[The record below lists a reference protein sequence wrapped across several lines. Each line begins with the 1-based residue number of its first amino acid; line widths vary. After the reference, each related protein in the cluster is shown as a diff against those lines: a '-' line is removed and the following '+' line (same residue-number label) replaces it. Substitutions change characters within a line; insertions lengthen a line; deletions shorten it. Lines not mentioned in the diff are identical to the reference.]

1 MSRPSAPA
9 PGARPGD
16 GDGARTLSPATGRR
30 TTMPDVTIC
39 SARRRLAGYLLDAF
53 VLSVTFVVG
62 WYAWC
67 LVRYRGIRGP
77 GKHLLGMTVVDQ
89 RTGAKPPLRRGLLRG
104 AAKWLLL
111 SQVGVLALAVLDY
124 LDRTARALEVVP
136 ERYLS
141 ATTATVAVAVQ
152 VALLLVTTCWLLWE
166 PERRQLWDKLAGTVV
181 VREPSAPAAPPP
193 RDGL

>member
-9 PGARPGD
+9 PGARRGE
-16 GDGARTLSPATGRR
+16 GDGARTPSPATRRR

-53 VLSVTFVVG
+53 VLSITFVVG

-67 LVRYRGIRGP
+67 LVRYRGLRGP

-89 RTGAKPPLRRGLLRG
+89 HTGSKPPLHRGLLRG

-111 SQVGVLALAVLDY
+111 SQVVVLALAALDY
-124 LDRTARALEVVP
+124 LDRSARALEIVP

-141 ATTATVAVAVQ
+141 ATATALALAAQ
-152 VALLLVTTCWLLWE
+152 FALLLVTTCWLLWN
-166 PERRQLWDKLAGTVV
+166 PQRQQLWDKLAGTLV
-181 VREPSAPAAPPP
+181 VRTPVPPSTRPW
-193 RDGL
+193 R